1 MGREGGGPGFWSE
14 SLEGRRASCLRQGG
28 LGSEQGK
35 GLGGETR
42 VVLWLAVGPR
52 SDGIM
57 VEGGSNPLGPS
68 GCLPFSLR
76 QPDYCTRPNT
86 SVLLPRTHA
95 RHSHA
100 VCWVQRALWAGEDGE
115 SGFGAVVMCP
125 RPQPSPGFGQGVSE
139 AKAAIFPGLT
149 PALGPV
155 GIFSPGRGRRVQLM
169 EAKGPH
175 AFCG

>member
-1 MGREGGGPGFWSE
+1 MGREGGGLGFWSE
-14 SLEGRRASCLRQGG
+14 PLEGRRASFLRQGG

-68 GCLPFSLR
+68 GCLPFPLR

-86 SVLLPRTHA
+86 SAHMPGTLML
-95 RHSHA
+95 S
-100 VCWVQRALWAGEDGE
+100 AGCREPCGRE
-115 SGFGAVVMCP
+115 RMGN
-125 RPQPSPGFGQGVSE
+125 QGSE
-139 AKAAIFPGLT
+139 
-149 PALGPV
+149 
-155 GIFSPGRGRRVQLM
+155 RW
-169 EAKGPH
+169 
-175 AFCG
+175 